1 MLTESQIRARIRSQL
16 RASLLL
22 TDIAN
27 LMKQTF
33 KTVPELAGVV
43 VDVADTS
50 EEVIDAIEAA

>member
-1 MLTESQIRARIRSQL
+1 M
-16 RASLLL
+16 L

-33 KTVPELAGVV
+33 ETVPELAGVV

>member
-33 KTVPELAGVV
+33 ETVPELAGVV

>member
-1 MLTESQIRARIRSQL
+1 M
-16 RASLLL
+16 L